1 MCSMTQSTHAVPAA
15 EHRARPRVAV
25 AVASIGA
32 LDLALV
38 ALLMVLDKVQVQS
51 QTELARVG
59 LGMPLNWVT
68 QNQGIDPP
76 LPWRTGVLSPWE
88 NPTTIAWLPLAVNLV
103 IVGLVLTGVWA
114 CVQVLLGR
122 RSAK

>member
-1 MCSMTQSTHAVPAA
+1 
-15 EHRARPRVAV
+15 VAV
-25 AVASIGA
+25 AVAAIGA

-38 ALLMVLDKVQVQS
+38 ALLLFLDKVKVQS
-51 QTELARVG
+51 QQELARVG

-76 LPWRTGVLSPWE
+76 LPWRTSFMSPWE
-88 NPTTIAWLPLAVNLV
+88 NPTTIAWLPLVVNVV
-103 IVGLVLTGVWA
+103 IVGLLMTGVWVG
-114 CVQVLLGR
+114 VQAVRGR

>member
-1 MCSMTQSTHAVPAA
+1 MCSMAQSARAA
-15 EHRARPRVAV
+15 PSAEPRVRPRVAV
-25 AVASIGA
+25 AVAAIGA

-38 ALLMVLDKVQVQS
+38 ALLLFLDKVKVQS
-51 QTELARVG
+51 QQELARVG

-76 LPWRTGVLSPWE
+76 LPWRTSFMSPWE
-88 NPTTIAWLPLAVNLV
+88 NPTTIAWLPLVVNVV
-103 IVGLVLTGVWA
+103 IVGLLVTGVWVG
-114 CVQVLLGR
+114 VQAVRGR